1 MLDTILFDLDGTLAP
16 FAQDEF
22 IRVYFK
28 ALVSRVTPM
37 GYKPDDMIDAL
48 WQGVSAMTGNDGSR
62 TNRQIFWESF
72 TRKLGI
78 QALALENILNDF
90 YAREFDSV
98 RTVLRETA
106 DQDVQNYLSE
116 RLCKAKWVVKSIHQ
130 RRDTLLRC
138 AEWMAAR
145 QEAFFRMGSGYLVP
159 MTMGDMAQALGLHE
173 STVSRTMRDKYLQCS
188 WGIYPLRWFF
198 SRALSG
204 DAVSPEMAKAL
215 LRRLVTEERQPL
227 SDQKL
232 CEEMAQQGCPISRR
246 TVAKYRDEL
255 GIPNA
260 LGRRT
265 QD

>member
-72 TRKLGI
+72 TQKLGI

-106 DQDVQNYLSE
+106 D
-116 RLCKAKWVVKSIHQ
+116 RGP
-130 RRDTLLRC
+130 LLRGLRERGYGLVLATNPIFPAVAVETRLGWVGLRPEDFDYVTTYENSRRSKPNPDYYRDILSHIGRQGENC
-138 AEWMAAR
+138 LMAGNNPVDDAAALQAGISVYLVTDYMENPDGVPIEDYPHGSFRDLAAR
-145 QEAFFRMGSGYLVP
+145 LEVLP
-159 MTMGDMAQALGLHE
+159 ALG
-173 STVSRTMRDKYLQCS
+173 
-188 WGIYPLRWFF
+188 G
-198 SRALSG
+198 
-204 DAVSPEMAKAL
+204 
-215 LRRLVTEERQPL
+215 
-227 SDQKL
+227 
-232 CEEMAQQGCPISRR
+232 
-246 TVAKYRDEL
+246 
-255 GIPNA
+255 
-260 LGRRT
+260 
-265 QD
+265 

>member
-72 TRKLGI
+72 TQKLGI

-106 DQDVQNYLSE
+106 D
-116 RLCKAKWVVKSIHQ
+116 RGP
-130 RRDTLLRC
+130 LLRGLRERGYGLVL
-138 AEWMAAR
+138 ATNPIFPAVAVETRLGWVGLRPEDFDRLAKRLLALQAAVR
-145 QEAFFRMGSGYLVP
+145 GMEG
-159 MTMGDMAQALGLHE
+159 
-173 STVSRTMRDKYLQCS
+173 
-188 WGIYPLRWFF
+188 
-198 SRALSG
+198 
-204 DAVSPEMAKAL
+204 
-215 LRRLVTEERQPL
+215 
-227 SDQKL
+227 
-232 CEEMAQQGCPISRR
+232 
-246 TVAKYRDEL
+246 
-255 GIPNA
+255 
-260 LGRRT
+260 
-265 QD
+265 

>member
-72 TRKLGI
+72 TQKLGI

-106 DQDVQNYLSE
+106 D
-116 RLCKAKWVVKSIHQ
+116 RGP
-130 RRDTLLRC
+130 LLRGLRERGYGLVLATNPIFPAVAVETRLGWVGLR
-138 AEWMAAR
+138 AEDFDYVTTYENSRRSKPNPDYYRDILSHIGRQGENCLMAGNNPVDDAAAL
-145 QEAFFRMGSGYLVP
+145 QAGISVYLVTDYMENP
-159 MTMGDMAQALGLHE
+159 DGVPIEDYPHGSFRDLTARLEALPALG
-173 STVSRTMRDKYLQCS
+173 
-188 WGIYPLRWFF
+188 G
-198 SRALSG
+198 
-204 DAVSPEMAKAL
+204 
-215 LRRLVTEERQPL
+215 
-227 SDQKL
+227 
-232 CEEMAQQGCPISRR
+232 
-246 TVAKYRDEL
+246 
-255 GIPNA
+255 
-260 LGRRT
+260 
-265 QD
+265 

>member
-72 TRKLGI
+72 TQKLGI

-106 DQDVQNYLSE
+106 DRGPLLRGLRERGYGLVLATNPIFPAVAVETRLGWVGLRPEDFDYVTTYENSRRSKPNPDYYRDILSHIGRQGENCLMAGNNPVDDAAALQAGISVYLVTDYMENPDGVPIEDYPHGGFRDLAASLE
-116 RLCKAKWVVKSIHQ
+116 RL
-130 RRDTLLRC
+130 
-138 AEWMAAR
+138 
-145 QEAFFRMGSGYLVP
+145 P
-159 MTMGDMAQALGLHE
+159 ALAG
-173 STVSRTMRDKYLQCS
+173 
-188 WGIYPLRWFF
+188 
-198 SRALSG
+198 
-204 DAVSPEMAKAL
+204 
-215 LRRLVTEERQPL
+215 
-227 SDQKL
+227 
-232 CEEMAQQGCPISRR
+232 
-246 TVAKYRDEL
+246 
-255 GIPNA
+255 
-260 LGRRT
+260 
-265 QD
+265 

>member
-72 TRKLGI
+72 TQKLGI

-106 DQDVQNYLSE
+106 D
-116 RLCKAKWVVKSIHQ
+116 RGP
-130 RRDTLLRC
+130 LLRGLRERGYGLVLATNPIFPAVAVETRLDWVGLRPEDFDYVTTYENSRRSKPNPDYYRDILSHIGRQGENC
-138 AEWMAAR
+138 LMAGNNPVDDAAAL
-145 QEAFFRMGSGYLVP
+145 QAGISVYLVTDYMENP
-159 MTMGDMAQALGLHE
+159 DGVPIEDYPHGSFRELEAHLAALPQ
-173 STVSRTMRDKYLQCS
+173 V
-188 WGIYPLRWFF
+188 
-198 SRALSG
+198 
-204 DAVSPEMAKAL
+204 
-215 LRRLVTEERQPL
+215 
-227 SDQKL
+227 
-232 CEEMAQQGCPISRR
+232 
-246 TVAKYRDEL
+246 
-255 GIPNA
+255 
-260 LGRRT
+260 
-265 QD
+265 

>member
-72 TRKLGI
+72 TQKLGI

-106 DQDVQNYLSE
+106 D
-116 RLCKAKWVVKSIHQ
+116 RGP
-130 RRDTLLRC
+130 LLRGLRERGYGLVLATNPIFPAVAVETRLGWVGLRPEDFDYVTTYENSRRSKPNPDYYRDILSHIGRQGENC
-138 AEWMAAR
+138 LMAGNNPVDDAAAL
-145 QEAFFRMGSGYLVP
+145 QAGISVYLVTDYMENP
-159 MTMGDMAQALGLHE
+159 DGVRIEDYLEALPALG
-173 STVSRTMRDKYLQCS
+173 
-188 WGIYPLRWFF
+188 G
-198 SRALSG
+198 
-204 DAVSPEMAKAL
+204 
-215 LRRLVTEERQPL
+215 
-227 SDQKL
+227 
-232 CEEMAQQGCPISRR
+232 
-246 TVAKYRDEL
+246 
-255 GIPNA
+255 
-260 LGRRT
+260 
-265 QD
+265 

>member
-72 TRKLGI
+72 TQKLGI

-106 DQDVQNYLSE
+106 DRGPLLRGLRERGYGLVLATNPIFPAVAVETRLGWVGLRPEDFDYVTTYENSRRSKPNPDYYRDILSHIGRQGENCLMAGNNPVDDAAALQAGISVYLVTDYMENPDGAPIEDYPHGGFRDLAASLE
-116 RLCKAKWVVKSIHQ
+116 RL
-130 RRDTLLRC
+130 
-138 AEWMAAR
+138 
-145 QEAFFRMGSGYLVP
+145 P
-159 MTMGDMAQALGLHE
+159 ALAG
-173 STVSRTMRDKYLQCS
+173 
-188 WGIYPLRWFF
+188 
-198 SRALSG
+198 
-204 DAVSPEMAKAL
+204 
-215 LRRLVTEERQPL
+215 
-227 SDQKL
+227 
-232 CEEMAQQGCPISRR
+232 
-246 TVAKYRDEL
+246 
-255 GIPNA
+255 
-260 LGRRT
+260 
-265 QD
+265 